1 MEEKLEILKKE
12 LAGLAKKIN
21 KMPLNKKCLLL
32 MGDYQSIRS
41 YLELFNVDLDD
52 PKYNLNKD
60 LTKYMNSYI
69 KSANN
74 QCSEIQNNIISLDYL
89 YNRLLTAYDKY
100 SIRDISINQ
109 GNYNQ
114 DERYKYIEMFF
125 KSLPSE
131 VFNIYQR
138 IVNKGQF
145 TIQSKSKNEGVGGYC
160 IENKNNDSS
169 FIVVNKTDN
178 SFSFNTTTVHEFG
191 HAFQNHLLRNYSQI
205 SGRDL
210 YCEFFSMLFEEMF
223 IDFLKENRIHE
234 ENCKINRYDEY
245 LVLHAQ
251 TLTNELVL
259 GLCKL
264 GYPIVID
271 IGLDIPDEIINE
283 LLDGYKINRKR
294 VDSEDFNNSVNMID
308 DVFNEENADYSNFYD
323 ALYIEEGI
331 IDDLEKSRPSKEEYN
346 VFKEYL
352 NKFKE
357 EKDINKLLEILEEFL
372 QDDNI
377 VQCITFL
384 PVVSL
389 IGRLDEIN
397 DEENINNFEVFDLII
412 DSILAFAAGYVC
424 RINCK
429 FEQDDDLLAYLDLFE
444 ECESLDDYLTLFEQQ
459 IDCIKYK
466 FSNICY
472 DLLNNFLNKYKRLFN
487 FEDEKEYLSLIKD
500 VLNNK
505 TIDLEERKKLADL
518 YNEIE
523 SESQAEI
530 FFNELSMMYTKS
542 ICNEIV
548 KKMYKDKIIDES
560 KKDRYLNRIRK
571 EIDPIEMFKGVM
583 NSLICEFIY
592 REPTKNIISY
602 IYSKSGVCLGKTLSF
617 YPQVYVIDRL
627 LVDFFMKKIREDRE
641 QGFKEAVDFIQKVYY
656 MDLKDVLE
664 NYVDIDYSIEQIEKC
679 KNDINEITMSKVK
692 NKKM

>member
-32 MGDYQSIRS
+32 MGDYQSIHS

-52 PKYNLNKD
+52 PKYDLNKD
-60 LTKYMNSYI
+60 ITKYMNSYI

-145 TIQSKSKNEGVGGYC
+145 AIQSKSKNEGVGGYC
-160 IENKNNDSS
+160 IENRNNDSS

-223 IDFLKENRIHE
+223 IDFIIENRIYE
-234 ENCKINRYDEY
+234 EKCKINRYEKY

-271 IGLDIPDEIINE
+271 IGLDIPDESINE
-283 LLDGYKINRKR
+283 LLDGYKINRNR
-294 VDSEDFNNSVNMID
+294 VDLEDFNNTVNMID

-331 IDDLEKSRPSKEEYN
+331 IDDLEKSRPSKEEYK

-377 VQCITFL
+377 VQCITFS
-384 PVVSL
+384 PIVSL
-389 IGRLDEIN
+389 IGRLYEIK
-397 DEENINNFEVFDLII
+397 DQENINNFEVFDLII
-412 DSILAFAAGYVC
+412 DSILALASGYVC
-424 RINCK
+424 KINCK

-466 FSNICY
+466 FTNICY

-487 FEDEKEYLSLIKD
+487 FKDEKEYLSLIKD

-518 YNEIE
+518 FNEIE

-583 NSLICEFIY
+583 NSLICELIY
-592 REPTKNIISY
+592 MKPTNNINSY
-602 IYSKSGVCLGKTLSF
+602 IYSKSGVCLVDTLSF
-617 YPQVYVIDRL
+617 YPQVYVIDKL